1 MSDIHAAGRTF
12 QNQAV
17 ETSVLETVWGQ
28 VWHLLI
34 PKKIPLQKKVVG
46 RWFLKRT
53 KQQSVLVF
61 LLYLISCIWSTQSIP
76 RKQWYGTTKYTEPA
90 DKNVRNKS
98 VDQITHHIR
107 PRLKTGSEAQWQQ
120 VTTSIYNIS
129 HTAGLY
135 SLAHMKHDLR
145 PTGHIQYSPDCCI
158 KEKWV
163 EWEFQLLIET
173 PTGYSS

>member
-107 PRLKTGSEAQWQQ
+107 PRLKNRLRGPVAAGHHVHLQHLTYSRSSQSGPHETWLAAHRP
-120 VTTSIYNIS
+120 
-129 HTAGLY
+129 HTVQP
-135 SLAHMKHDLR
+135 R
-145 PTGHIQYSPDCCI
+145 
-158 KEKWV
+158 
-163 EWEFQLLIET
+163 LLH
-173 PTGYSS
+173 